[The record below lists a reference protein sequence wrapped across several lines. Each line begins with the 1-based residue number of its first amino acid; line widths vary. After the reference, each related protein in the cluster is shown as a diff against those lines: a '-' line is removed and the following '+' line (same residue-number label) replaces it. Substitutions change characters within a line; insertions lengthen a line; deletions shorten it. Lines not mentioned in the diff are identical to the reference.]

1 MKLYAPTYYGRF
13 KCIADKCQN
22 SCCVDW
28 EIDIDDISY
37 EKYRSAGGALAGSI
51 TECDSARCFALTDGG
66 RCPHLR
72 EDGLCNIIINYGEE
86 YLTDICR
93 EHPRFYHLIGDR
105 AEVGIGLVCEEAARI
120 IITDTEPF
128 SLRYAGERDSSAQG
142 SDYITLAQREGIIS
156 TVVDASGSTDS
167 KIEELV
173 RKYSLNTDMHT
184 VPEWLEI
191 LSGLEILDEKWGK
204 LIAEA
209 LCLPQIHSAAAF
221 DRSFENLLVYF
232 LFRHA
237 SLAESK
243 ENMRAVVAFSI
254 LGVEIIKYLFV
265 RSEKCDIDT
274 LVSLTRL
281 YSSEIEYSEDNTAEL
296 IFELE
301 SGMI

>member
-1 MKLYAPTYYGRF
+1 
-13 KCIADKCQN
+13 
-22 SCCVDW
+22 
-28 EIDIDDISY
+28 
-37 EKYRSAGGALAGSI
+37 
-51 TECDSARCFALTDGG
+51 
-66 RCPHLR
+66 
-72 EDGLCNIIINYGEE
+72 
-86 YLTDICR
+86 
-93 EHPRFYHLIGDR
+93 
-105 AEVGIGLVCEEAARI
+105 
-120 IITDTEPF
+120 
-128 SLRYAGERDSSAQG
+128 
-142 SDYITLAQREGIIS
+142 
-156 TVVDASGSTDS
+156 
-167 KIEELV
+167 
-173 RKYSLNTDMHT
+173 MHT

-243 ENMRAVVAFSI
+243 ENMRAAIAFSI

-274 LVSLTRL
+274 LVSLARL

>member
-105 AEVGIGLVCEEAARI
+105 AEVGIGLVCEEAEKGVA
-120 IITDTEPF
+120 EF
-128 SLRYAGERDSSAQG
+128 LCE
-142 SDYITLAQREGIIS
+142 
-156 TVVDASGSTDS
+156 
-167 KIEELV
+167 V
-173 RKYSLNTDMHT
+173 RVM
-184 VPEWLEI
+184 
-191 LSGLEILDEKWGK
+191 
-204 LIAEA
+204 
-209 LCLPQIHSAAAF
+209 
-221 DRSFENLLVYF
+221 
-232 LFRHA
+232 
-237 SLAESK
+237 
-243 ENMRAVVAFSI
+243 
-254 LGVEIIKYLFV
+254 
-265 RSEKCDIDT
+265 
-274 LVSLTRL
+274 
-281 YSSEIEYSEDNTAEL
+281 
-296 IFELE
+296 
-301 SGMI
+301 